1 MSYVPQHVKANTNSN
16 FNDAYIKQGE
26 TRDEHV
32 LALRARESKI
42 ANIGA
47 LIEQLATL
55 CEKAKSQTGNIDYI
69 DLRLVK

>member
-16 FNDAYIKQGE
+16 FNDAYVKRG
-26 TRDEHV
+26 TKRSEHV

-42 ANIGA
+42 ANVGA

-55 CEKAKSQTGNIDYI
+55 CEKAKRQTGNIDYI